1 MLYSTILEDHINKS
15 VLPISLEGINKILFQ
30 MKFSVCKIHKIGSN
44 GTGFFCN
51 LPYKSKILPFLIT
64 NNHVLDNEDL
74 KINKYIKFSINN
86 EFKNIKIDEK
96 RIVLTNKELDF
107 TLIEIRKDEDNID
120 INNFLDLNENINIEE
135 QYLNEIY
142 SKKSIYTIHYPK
154 DENVVVSFG
163 LINQIYQKDIE
174 HLCITERGSSGAPI
188 LSLKDFKVIGIHYGT
203 RQHFNF
209 NKGTFIKYIITELN
223 KYDEFQKNNNIN
235 QQNINNKFI
244 KYNNNI
250 SNQNANFEN
259 MLDINENKIKINDE
273 ILKNNDINKANN
285 NNEFKILSENS
296 IMAFPNENNCDL
308 ININFN
314 SSNGK
319 NINIIIQK
327 YKTVKEL
334 FNIYSNVIGIDIND
348 YNKKFLFSYNAETM
362 KINDQRP
369 ISQVFRNHSAIAV
382 ILF

>member
-1 MLYSTILEDHINKS
+1 MLYSTILEDYINKS

-188 LSLKDFKVIGIHYGT
+188 LSLKDFKVIGIHYGGKN
-203 RQHFNF
+203 RFNF
-209 NKGTFIKYIITELN
+209 NKGIFIKYIILELN
-223 KYDEFQKNNNIN
+223 KYNNNNNIY
-235 QQNINNKFI
+235 QQNIINNYIHSFQNNQKMDFNKQNIDFSKI
-244 KYNNNI
+244 KYNFFNNT
-250 SNQNANFEN
+250 NNYNDEFE
-259 MLDINENKIKINDE
+259 MLTNNSIKAYPYENKYNR
-273 ILKNNDINKANN
+273 L
-285 NNEFKILSENS
+285 
-296 IMAFPNENNCDL
+296 
-308 ININFN
+308 NIVFT
-314 SSNGK
+314 SSNGNK
-319 NINIIIQK
+319 INIIIPK
-327 YKTVKEL
+327 NKTINEL
-334 FNIYSNVIGIDIND
+334 FYIYSKVIGIDKNIINQ
-348 YNKKFLFSYNAETM
+348 KFSFICNARTLN
-362 KINDQRP
+362 INDQTP
-369 ISQVFRNHSAIAV
+369 ISQVFFGNVCDILV
-382 ILF
+382 ISI

>member
-1 MLYSTILEDHINKS
+1 MSDNTILEAHVDNS
-15 VLPISLEGINKILFQ
+15 VIPVSLEGTNKILNQ
-30 MKFSVCKIHKIGSN
+30 MKFSVCKIHKIGFN

-64 NNHVLDNEDL
+64 NNHVLNNQDIE
-74 KINKYIKFSINN
+74 INKSITISINN
-86 EFKNIKIDEK
+86 EFKDIKIDET
-96 RIVLTNKELDF
+96 RITLTNKELDF
-107 TLIEIRKDEDNID
+107 TLIEIKKDLDNID
-120 INNFLDLNENINIEE
+120 INNCLELNEYINKEDQHI
-135 QYLNEIY
+135 NKIY
-142 SKKSIYTIHYPK
+142 SKKSVYSIHYPK
-154 DENVVVSFG
+154 DENVVVSYG
-163 LINQIYQKDIE
+163 LISQINENEIHHSCY
-174 HLCITERGSSGAPI
+174 TEEGSSGAPI

-203 RQHFNF
+203 KQHFNF

-223 KYDEFQKNNNIN
+223 KYDEFQKNNNIY
-235 QQNINNKFI
+235 QQNINNNFI

-296 IMAFPNENNCDL
+296 IMAFPNEINCEL

-334 FNIYSNVIGIDIND
+334 FNIYSNVIGIDINE
-348 YNKKFLFSYNAETM
+348 YNKKFLFSYNTETM